1 MTLPNRV
8 MTSITV
14 DDDDLPRPRDDDYIV
29 IKPARD
35 RRGVTIRV
43 ARRDAL
49 RESELRR
56 DRERQLRTALH
67 SIKLALILYR
77 IAESDNLDTTSQSHP
92 TDSTPEIVP

>member
-14 DDDDLPRPRDDDYIV
+14 DDDDLPRPRDDDYVV
-29 IKPARD
+29 IRPARN
-35 RRGVTIRV
+35 RSGVTIRV
-43 ARRDAL
+43 ARREAL

-67 SIKLALILYR
+67 SIQLALILYR
-77 IAESDNLDTTSQSHP
+77 IAESDNLDVSSQSHP
-92 TDSTPEIVP
+92 TNFTPDIVP